1 MSWKRLL
8 LLLLFCVVIT
18 LYLLFDP
25 SRVGWFPRCPFRT
38 LTGWQCPGCGSQR
51 AFHSLLHGDIG
62 AAWIYNPALVI
73 GLPFIL
79 LLLVSEMWRTKSPRF
94 YYYLHHP
101 ILLITLIIIIFA
113 WWIGRNL
120 LPAMV

>member
-8 LLLLFCVVIT
+8 LLLLFCAVIT

-25 SRVGWFPRCPFRT
+25 SRVGWFPRCPFRI

-62 AAWIYNPALVI
+62 AAWIYNPALVT
-73 GLPFIL
+73 GFPFIL

-101 ILLITLIIIIFA
+101 IFLITFIIIIFA